1 MSSHHGILAH
11 VVFST
16 KYRKR
21 LLLDEWQ
28 DELFAYIGG
37 TVKDHKAILL
47 KSGGIEDHVHFL
59 IKFHPTFAISAT
71 LQLLKANSSKWIN
84 EQRKT
89 KRKFQWQSGYGVF
102 SVSQSKVDAVKKYIA
117 NQREHHRK
125 LTFQDEYL
133 AILERHQIEYD
144 PKYVFEQEI
153 VS

>member
-89 KRKFQWQSGYGVF
+89 KRKFQWQSGYGAF

-144 PKYVFEQEI
+144 PKYVFDQEI